1 MNYNNSTII
10 FVGLSDGSIF
20 GIDLFGNIVYEYNL
34 DGGIVGSIMF
44 SDFDNDFIP
53 DLIASTD
60 IGKIYLLNIYGVIFQ
75 NFPIIFE
82 FPNSSS
88 PLVFDLDQDLDLEII
103 GGTSNSV
110 YAIDYKSTGRSDN
123 YWNLFK
129 GNNARNGYYYSTCN
143 YGDLDQNN
151 VINILDAISLVNI
164 IIGNNFFL
172 IPCKIQ
178 NALSNLCATTI
189 KKIGNSF
196 FPRIKGEAF
205 NNFKSKQLFHFIV
218 G

>member
-1 MNYNNSTII
+1 MNYNNSIII
-10 FVGLSDGSIF
+10 FVGLSDGSVF
-20 GIDLFGNIVYEYNL
+20 GIDLFGNIVYEYIL

-60 IGKIYLLNIYGVIFQ
+60 IGKIYLLNIDGVTFQ

-110 YAIDYKSTGRSDN
+110 YAIDYKSAGSSDN
-123 YWNLFK
+123 YWSLFK
-129 GNNARNGYYYSTCN
+129 GNNTRNGYYFSICN
-143 YGDLDQNN
+143 HGDLDQNN
-151 VINILDAISLVNI
+151 IINILDIISLVNI
-164 IIGNNFFL
+164 IIGNN
-172 IPCKIQ
+172 
-178 NALSNLCATTI
+178 NLDDYELCQI
-189 KKIGNSF
+189 DLNGDGNVNVLD
-196 FPRIKGEAF
+196 IIIITNIILE
-205 NNFKSKQLFHFIV
+205 
-218 G
+218 